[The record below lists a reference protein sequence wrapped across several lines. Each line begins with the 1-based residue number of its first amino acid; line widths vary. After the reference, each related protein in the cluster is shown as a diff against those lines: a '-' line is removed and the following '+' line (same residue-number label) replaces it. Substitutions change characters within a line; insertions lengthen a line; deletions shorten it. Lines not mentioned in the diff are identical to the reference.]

1 MIHYI
6 NDTYQYNEDLIT
18 MLDDKD
24 NYKYL
29 KDKED
34 LRNADK
40 AFKIILWIFISLL
53 VLNGITYMI
62 MDVGDFFL

>member
-1 MIHYI
+1 
-6 NDTYQYNEDLIT
+6 

-53 VLNGITYMI
+53 ALNGITYII